1 MRRML
6 GILAVLAIISAT
18 AKEGRAQ
25 VSSAAGDPFF
35 LYYGYFLPRQAAMA
49 AQPRVEDT
57 INAASISQQAYAQ
70 TNRSSLVDPSGGYGA
85 DRFADNGFLDG
96 RNRGG
101 RGAATGPGGMS
112 SIRSRSSVP
121 NTNIPGTGPQL
132 YFNRTAAYY
141 PGMRQGVGR
150 GPNRNLAVAGRGVRS
165 GGTGMPAGGVS
176 LPSPGPR

>member
-6 GILAVLAIISAT
+6 GILAVLAIISAA

-70 TNRSSLVDPSGGYGA
+70 TNRSSLTDPSGGYGA
-85 DRFADNGFLDG
+85 DRFADSGFLDG
-96 RNRGG
+96 RIRGG
-101 RGAATGPGGMS
+101 RAATGPGGMTTQRL
-112 SIRSRSSVP
+112 RSTVP
-121 NTNIPGTGPQL
+121 STNMPGTGPQL

-165 GGTGMPAGGVS
+165 GGTGMPTGGVG
-176 LPSPGPR
+176 LPQPGPR

>member
-1 MRRML
+1 MRHML

-25 VSSAAGDPFF
+25 SSFAAGDPFF

-57 INAASISQQAYAQ
+57 INAASINQQAYAS
-70 TNRSSLVDPSGGYGA
+70 TNRSSLTDPSGGYGSDRYA
-85 DRFADNGFLDG
+85 DSGFLDG
-96 RNRGG
+96 RTRGG
-101 RGAATGPGGMS
+101 RGATGPGGMS
-112 SIRSRSSVP
+112 SVRSRASVP

-150 GPNRNLAVAGRGVRS
+150 GPNRNLAVAGKGVR
-165 GGTGMPAGGVS
+165 GGGSGMPAGVS